1 MKKIKKVLYIIIL
14 IAIIFSSNQV
24 FALQDAGDDFISQ
37 GSTAS
42 VITTEEAWDILR
54 PIGQVLVAIA
64 SVVLVIAYM
73 YLGIQYMITD
83 PQGKANIK
91 QKLIGLVIATV
102 LIYGAT
108 GLFAIIIN
116 LGNSIF
122 A

>member
-1 MKKIKKVLYIIIL
+1 
-14 IAIIFSSNQV
+14 
-24 FALQDAGDDFISQ
+24 
-37 GSTAS
+37 
-42 VITTEEAWDILR
+42 
-54 PIGQVLVAIA
+54 
-64 SVVLVIAYM
+64 M